1 MRAKDRIRGLTVTAT
16 VALPL
21 AAAAEPQNNDRA
33 LEGVESGDV
42 IWDITLSKPAQLA
55 GQMKVVRETY
65 HDLKENGIEP
75 RMVLA
80 FHGRNVHF
88 LTEDL
93 ESVPMEELDQVEEF
107 NENLDKLLALDG
119 VRAEACAIATRV
131 YGAENDNI
139 RDEVDVVGNTYVSN
153 IGYTQKGY
161 SIIGIR

>member
-1 MRAKDRIRGLTVTAT
+1 MRPSTLVLALL
-16 VALPL
+16 ALPL
-21 AAAAEPQNNDRA
+21 AALAEPDNERA
-33 LEGVESGDV
+33 LEGVERGDV
-42 IWDITLSKPAQLA
+42 IWDITLSKPNQLA
-55 GQMKVVRETY
+55 GQMNVIRETY
-65 HDLKENGIEP
+65 RDLQAAGIEP

-93 ESVPMEELDQVEEF
+93 ASIPLEQVDQVEQF

-131 YGAENDNI
+131 YGADREAI
-139 RDEVDVVGNTYVSN
+139 REPVEVVGNTYVSN

>member
-1 MRAKDRIRGLTVTAT
+1 MHKNPAT
-16 VALPL
+16 LLVALALLVPSL
-21 AAAAEPQNNDRA
+21 AAAEPNNDRA
-33 LEGVESGDV
+33 LEGVENGDV
-42 IWDITLSKPAQLA
+42 IWDITLSKPSQLA
-55 GQMKVVRETY
+55 GQMNVIRQTY
-65 HDLKENGIEP
+65 RDLEEHGIEP

-93 ESVPMEELDQVEEF
+93 ESVPLEELDQVEQF

-119 VRAEACAIATRV
+119 VRAEACSIATQV
-131 YGAENDNI
+131 YGADADAI
-139 RDEVDVVGNTYVSN
+139 RDEVNLVGNTYISN